1 MSSKKREKLTSSSS
15 IGNDSDEPNTKKVRE
30 EKHEEQELQKM
41 TEDDEAVA
49 NPNMPEPE
57 KLDDSANNHRDEGDA
72 HEGEAVNEEL
82 FDDEVVYLFTL
93 SFNNRILP

>member
-30 EKHEEQELQKM
+30 EKKEEQELQKM
-41 TEDDEAVA
+41 TEDVEAVA

-57 KLDDSANNHRDEGDA
+57 KLDDSANNHRDEDDA
-72 HEGEAVNEEL
+72 HEDEAVNEEL

-93 SFNNRILP
+93 SCNNRINT

>member
-30 EKHEEQELQKM
+30 EKQEEQELQKM
-41 TEDDEAVA
+41 TEAEDDEAVA

-72 HEGEAVNEEL
+72 HEDEAVNEEL
-82 FDDEVVYLFTL
+82 FDDEVVYLL
-93 SFNNRILP
+93 IEYYHN